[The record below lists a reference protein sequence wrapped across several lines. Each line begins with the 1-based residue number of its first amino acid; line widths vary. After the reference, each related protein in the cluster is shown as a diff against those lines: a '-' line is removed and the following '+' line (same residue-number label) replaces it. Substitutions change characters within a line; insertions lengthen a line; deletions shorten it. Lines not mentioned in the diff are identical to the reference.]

1 MNSGAFGMIAPIRK
15 APNSKWMP
23 SHSVASAEAS
33 TSTTITASKL
43 SLRRSRLRNSRSN
56 AGSMRRTTN
65 TMIKTYANEP
75 AIVTQAGL
83 AACVTRT
90 STTM

>member
-1 MNSGAFGMIAPIRK
+1 
-15 APNSKWMP
+15 
-23 SHSVASAEAS
+23 
-33 TSTTITASKL
+33 
-43 SLRRSRLRNSRSN
+43 
-56 AGSMRRTTN
+56 MRRTTN